1 MSETPA
7 TVDVKDLAK
16 QFGRRTVLSGIGF
29 TLAKGDFLLI
39 LGPNGAGKTTLLR
52 ILATLL
58 SPSAGEI
65 VIDSFSLKNEPTE
78 IRRRIGFLSHS
89 HLLYRDLTTYE
100 NLRFYGEMYG
110 VADLDARID
119 ELLDRVEL
127 NHRRYDTVRNFS
139 RGMFQRL
146 SIARAILH
154 KPEIIFLDEPQTGL
168 DSHAVDIL
176 DGFIDEMKRDHTFI
190 MVTHNVERGL
200 DLATRALI
208 LSSGKTAYLSEGRP
222 DPAELKEEYRRLC
235 YAEGGDGR
243 V

>member
-7 TVDVKDLAK
+7 AVDVKNLAK
-16 QFGRRTVLSGIGF
+16 QFGRRTVLSGIDF
-29 TLAKGDFLLI
+29 TLDKGDFFLI

-58 SPSAGEI
+58 SPSSGE
-65 VIDSFSLKNEPTE
+65 VAIDGFNLTNEPTE
-78 IRRRIGFLSHS
+78 IRKRIGFLSHS

-127 NHRRYDTVRNFS
+127 NHRRYDVVSSFS
-139 RGMFQRL
+139 RGMLQRL

-176 DGFIDEMKRDHTFI
+176 DSFIDELKGDHTFV
-190 MVTHNVERGL
+190 MVTHNAERGL
-200 DLATRALI
+200 DLVNKALI
-208 LSSGKTAYLSEGRP
+208 LSSGKMAYLSEGKP
-222 DPAELKEEYRRLC
+222 DPAELTEEYCRLC
-235 YAEGGDGR
+235 SAEGGDGR

>member
-7 TVDVKDLAK
+7 AVDVKNLAK
-16 QFGRRTVLSGIGF
+16 QFGRRTVLSGIEF
-29 TLAKGDFLLI
+29 SLDKGDFFLI

-58 SPSAGEI
+58 SPSSGEV
-65 VIDSFSLKNEPTE
+65 VIDGFNLTNESTE
-78 IRRRIGFLSHS
+78 IRKRIGFLSHS
-89 HLLYRDLTTYE
+89 HLLYRDLTTYK

-127 NHRRYDTVRNFS
+127 NHRRFDVVRSFS
-139 RGMFQRL
+139 RGMLQRL

-176 DGFIDEMKRDHTFI
+176 DGFIDELKSDHTFV
-190 MVTHNVERGL
+190 MVTHNAERGL
-200 DLATRALI
+200 NLANKAMI
-208 LSSGKTAYLSEGRP
+208 LSSGKMAYLSEGKP
-222 DPAELKEEYRRLC
+222 DPAELTEEYCRLC
-235 YAEGGDGR
+235 STEGGNGR